1 MDRETFF
8 KTAFKKI
15 LKSGFSL
22 IEDHPVIGYL
32 ENISDETEEKKV
44 RPPGAHPS
52 EQQFQDLCTGCDAC
66 MSACPVNVI
75 FIEDLEKRYPLLYP
89 EKQPCIHCAGYP
101 CIQACPTQALSLE
114 HGSTLRVLT

>member
-22 IEDHPVIGYL
+22 IEDHPVIDYL
-32 ENISDETEEKKV
+32 ENITDETEEKKV

-52 EQQFQDLCTGCDAC
+52 EQQFQDRCTGCDAC

>member
-22 IEDHPVIGYL
+22 IEDYPAIKYL
-32 ENISDETEEKKV
+32 EKVSDETDKV
-44 RPPGAHPS
+44 RPPGASPLDL
-52 EQQFQDLCTGCDAC
+52 QFQQLCTGCDAC
-66 MSACPVNVI
+66 MKACPINVI
-75 FIEDLEKRYPLLYP
+75 FIEDLEKRHPLLYP
-89 EKQPCIHCAGYP
+89 EKHPCIRCEGYP

-114 HGSTLRVLT
+114 NGCSLHPIS